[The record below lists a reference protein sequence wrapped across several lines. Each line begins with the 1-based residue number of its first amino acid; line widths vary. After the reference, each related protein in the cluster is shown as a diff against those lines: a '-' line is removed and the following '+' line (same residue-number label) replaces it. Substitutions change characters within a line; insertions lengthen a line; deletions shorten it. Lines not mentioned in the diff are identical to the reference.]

1 MSTRAATPR
10 VSIVVPVRNGGSLLE
25 RCLRSV
31 LAQEYPRDRLEILVV
46 DNGSTDGS
54 ADTITGLGLSPLRE
68 SRPGAAHA
76 RNRGVAEATGDIV
89 AFTDADCEVEPS
101 WVSRLVE
108 ALGGADAATGRIE
121 PFPSG
126 SRFARARGALHEMF
140 LRECMR
146 LDRENRLDR
155 LDSANAAVWR
165 QVLDEVGGFNPQIF
179 FVEDR
184 ELAVRIVERGR
195 RLRFATAPLALHHY
209 EERILP
215 SMRKAAGTGRMWA
228 KLPELVPTEVLERHF
243 ADVLRLLAAAKPF
256 ASPWGRRHLVVR
268 FWMHAAAAVARPG
281 FENCLHHFRAA
292 ERIATLRGI
301 LDGCDDVQLRSQTNK

>member
-1 MSTRAATPR
+1 MSTPAASPR
-10 VSIVVPVRNGGSLLE
+10 VSIVVPVRNGGRLLE

-31 LAQEYPRDRLEILVV
+31 LAQDYPRDRLEILVV

-54 ADTITGLGLSPLRE
+54 VDTITGLGLSPLRE

-76 RNRGVAEATGDIV
+76 RNRGVAAATGDIV

-101 WVSRLVE
+101 WVGRLVE
-108 ALGGADAATGRIE
+108 ALGEADAVTGHIE
-121 PFPSG
+121 PFPTRG
-126 SRFARARGALHEMF
+126 RFARARGALHEMF

-165 QVLDEVGGFNPQIF
+165 RVFDEVGGFNPQIF

-184 ELAVRIVERGR
+184 ELAVRLVERGR
-195 RLRFATAPLALHHY
+195 RLKFAAAPRALHHY

-215 SMRKAAGTGRMWA
+215 SMRKSEGTGRMWA
-228 KLPELVPTEVLERHF
+228 KLPELTSAEVLKRHF
-243 ADVLRLLAAAKPF
+243 ADVLKLLDAARSF
-256 ASPWGRRHLVVR
+256 ASPAGHRHLVMR
-268 FWMHAAAAVARPG
+268 FWLHVVAAVVRPG
-281 FENCLHHFRAA
+281 FESCLHHFRAA

-301 LDGCDDVQLRSQTNK
+301 LDGLHDLQLRSQTNK